1 MTKLALLSVAVTV
14 TLVAGCS
21 HAPPPA
27 PAKVAAPE
35 CQTGPEWTC
44 FTSGPCPTP
53 ELKGMLCAVGTV
65 ENVSS
70 MSLGRETAALKA
82 RSEMASVVK
91 TKVDGFRRAV
101 QDSASK
107 AGAGEES
114 IQKIQALSQATVD
127 ETLSG
132 VSIPK
137 AYYNEKLK
145 VHFAMAAL
153 DAKTF
158 ADALRGLKQAGA
170 LSDEVKKDIDARAE
184 SVVSEW
190 QSTK

>member
-1 MTKLALLSVAVTV
+1 VTKLALLSVAVTV

-27 PAKVAAPE
+27 PPKVAAPE
-35 CQTGPEWTC
+35 CQTGPDWTC

-82 RSEMASVVK
+82 RNEMASVVK

>member
-1 MTKLALLSVAVTV
+1 VTKLALLSVAVTV

-82 RSEMASVVK
+82 RNFEQFYDLDEALHATIFGAIETPRALRLLEATRAPLDRVRRLALPEADRPQQTLAEHRALVEAIRSGDGEYAASAMRAHLQMVA
-91 TKVDGFRRAV
+91 RAV
-101 QDSASK
+101 ERKLPEIEAS
-107 AGAGEES
+107 
-114 IQKIQALSQATVD
+114 
-127 ETLSG
+127 
-132 VSIPK
+132 
-137 AYYNEKLK
+137 
-145 VHFAMAAL
+145 
-153 DAKTF
+153 
-158 ADALRGLKQAGA
+158 
-170 LSDEVKKDIDARAE
+170 
-184 SVVSEW
+184 
-190 QSTK
+190 QS